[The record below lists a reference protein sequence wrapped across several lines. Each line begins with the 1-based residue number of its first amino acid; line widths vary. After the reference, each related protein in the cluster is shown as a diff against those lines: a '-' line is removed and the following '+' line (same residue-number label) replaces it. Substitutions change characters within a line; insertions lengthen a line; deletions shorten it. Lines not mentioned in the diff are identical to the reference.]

1 MAAPPHAPPQVVSDL
16 LSDLASEAGS
26 GLGRNDGA
34 VIERSWRE
42 PERFG
47 EIFDA
52 YFAEIHRYVARRL
65 DVDAADDIASE
76 TFHVAF
82 RRRKTFEV
90 SRDSARP
97 WLYGIAS
104 NLVAKHRRAEV
115 RKFRALGRLGD
126 DGVVDGHDERVATR
140 VSAER
145 VRGRLAR
152 AIGDLSAAHREVLLL
167 VVLAGLGY
175 EEVAQAL
182 DVPYGTVCSRFNR
195 ARKKV
200 REALGGVDPM
210 LVQEGA
216 VSG

>member
-1 MAAPPHAPPQVVSDL
+1 MAAAPHAPPDL
-16 LSDLASEAGS
+16 PPDAPSADGP
-26 GLGRNDGA
+26 GLGRDDGA
-34 VIERSWRE
+34 VIRRSWSE

-47 EIFDA
+47 AIFDA

-82 RRRKTFEV
+82 RRRTTFEV

-115 RKFRALGRLGD
+115 RKLRALGRLGD
-126 DGVVDGHDERVATR
+126 DGVADGHEDRVATR
-140 VSAER
+140 VSAEQ

-152 AIGDLSAAHREVLLL
+152 AIGELSAQHRDVLLL
-167 VVLAGLGY
+167 VALAGLGY

-182 DVPYGTVCSRFNR
+182 DVPYGTVCSRFSR
-195 ARKKV
+195 ARGKL
-200 REALGGVDPM
+200 REALGGENPM
-210 LVQEGA
+210 LVQEGPA
-216 VSG
+216 NG

>member
-1 MAAPPHAPPQVVSDL
+1 MAAPPDVGPDV
-16 LSDLASEAGS
+16 
-26 GLGRNDGA
+26 RNDGQ

-65 DVDAADDIASE
+65 DADAADDIAAE

-82 RRRKTFEV
+82 RRRATFEV

-104 NLVAKHRRAEV
+104 NLIAKHRRAE
-115 RKFRALGRLGD
+115 RRRLRALGRLGRD
-126 DGVVDGHDERVATR
+126 RAAGGHDERVAAQ
-140 VSAER
+140 VSAEQ
-145 VRGRLAR
+145 VKGRLAR
-152 AIGDLSAAHREVLLL
+152 VIGELSDEHRDVLLL

-182 DVPYGTVCSRFNR
+182 DVPYGTVCSRFSR
-195 ARKKV
+195 ARKKL

-210 LVQEGA
+210 LDQEGPTH
-216 VSG
+216 G

>member
-1 MAAPPHAPPQVVSDL
+1 MAAPPHAPPQVPPDVFPEVR
-16 LSDLASEAGS
+16 A
-26 GLGRNDGA
+26 GLGRDDGA
-34 VIERSWRE
+34 VIRRSWNE

-65 DVDAADDIASE
+65 DTDAADDIASE
-76 TFHVAF
+76 TFHAAF
-82 RRRKTFEV
+82 RRRTSFEV

-104 NLVAKHRRAEV
+104 NLVAKHRRAEA

-126 DGVVDGHDERVATR
+126 DGVADGHEDRVAAQ

-152 AIGDLSAAHREVLLL
+152 AIGDLSADHRDVLLL

-175 EEVAQAL
+175 DEVAQAL
-182 DVPYGTVCSRFNR
+182 DIPYGTVCSRFSR
-195 ARKKV
+195 ARRKV

-210 LVQEGA
+210 LVQEGPRN
-216 VSG
+216 G